1 MPSPVTVK
9 LREGSLTA
17 LVAGGD
23 QLQWGD
29 DRSGGE
35 DENVPD
41 AETSDSDSD
50 SDGDDTEA
58 ESVVTLWDWGRAS
71 PSTSDGDNCCFVE
84 VSNRC

>member
-1 MPSPVTVK
+1 MK

-41 AETSDSDSD
+41 AETTDSD
-50 SDGDDTEA
+50 SDGDNTEA

-71 PSTSDGDNCCFVE
+71 PNTSDGDNCWFVE

>member
-1 MPSPVTVK
+1 M
-9 LREGSLTA
+9 
-17 LVAGGD
+17 
-23 QLQWGD
+23 QWGD
-29 DRSGGE
+29 DRSRGE

-58 ESVVTLWDWGRAS
+58 ESVVTQWDWGRAS
-71 PSTSDGDNCCFVE
+71 PNTSDGDNGWFVE

>member
-1 MPSPVTVK
+1 MK
-9 LREGSLTA
+9 LREFSLTA

-29 DRSGGE
+29 DHSGGE

-41 AETSDSDSD
+41 AETTDSDSD
-50 SDGDDTEA
+50 SDDTEA
-58 ESVVTLWDWGRAS
+58 ESVVTQWDWGRAS
-71 PSTSDGDNCCFVE
+71 PNTSDGDNCWFVE

>member
-1 MPSPVTVK
+1 MK

-41 AETSDSDSD
+41 AETTDSDSD

-71 PSTSDGDNCCFVE
+71 PSTSDGDNCWFVE